1 MLIANNMQTYSSQG
15 HTNDTSS
22 KRGTHIHKKREG
34 ERERE
39 REDETANHNSRWH
52 EIKSNA

>member
-22 KRGTHIHKKREG
+22 KRRTHIHKNR

>member
-15 HTNDTSS
+15 HANHTSS
-22 KRGTHIHKKREG
+22 KRETQMT

-39 REDETANHNSRWH
+39 RESNHNSRWH